1 MKQRLKNLLKKWF
14 PTIHPLPAQRLACW
28 EKEILAV
35 PLDIKDA
42 ETIKHVEILD
52 YLDDKECHIR
62 NPQRRFRSIN
72 LIPVTL
78 GIISSLV
85 LNVNNFIE
93 ERKSNESEIYRWVNI
108 AKKEYGEKFYLRD
121 DLPSYLKDTRY
132 IGNDKEISL
141 RKYLYYRYTFY
152 PSSSRLL
159 KIDIGFLLLYL
170 LIIPPFVWGV
180 FFSCRQAPL
189 IIDRERQIFYTWYKG
204 KVYAARYPQ
213 VGMAE
218 KTNILFLKVYGLDEN
233 NQLIG
238 RGFIPNVSSYSFAF
252 LSSGNDKALAVAF
265 MVKFLLNGKEA
276 VSKVD
281 YKRREPL
288 IWWSKD
294 KRPADLD
301 AQIPLI
307 LAELD
312 RLGPPDEDL
321 SE

>member
-1 MKQRLKNLLKKWF
+1 MKQRLKHLLKKWF
-14 PTIHPLPAQRLACW
+14 PTIHPMPAKRLARW

-35 PLDIKDA
+35 PPDIKNE

-52 YLDDKECHIR
+52 CLNDKECWVR
-62 NPQRRFRSIN
+62 NPQRRFRNIT

-85 LNVNNFIE
+85 LSVNDFIE
-93 ERKSNESEIYRWVNI
+93 SRKKNEEAIHRWVGY
-108 AKKEYGEKFYLRD
+108 AKKKYGEEFYLRN
-121 DLPSYLKDTRY
+121 DLPADMEDVRY

-141 RKYLYYRYTFY
+141 RKYLYYRYTYY
-152 PSSSRLL
+152 PSSPQLL
-159 KIDIGFLLLYL
+159 IIDISFLLLYL
-170 LIIPPFVWGV
+170 LIIPPFVYCV
-180 FFSCRQAPL
+180 FFWQSQAPL

-204 KVYAARYPQ
+204 KAYAARYPQ
-213 VGMAE
+213 LGMVE
-218 KTNILFLKVYGLDEN
+218 KTNILYLKIYGLDEN
-233 NQLIG
+233 NNLIG
-238 RGFIPNVSSYSFAF
+238 RGFIPNITSYTFAA
-252 LSSGNDKALAVAF
+252 LSNGNDKGLAVAF

-294 KRPADLD
+294 KRPEDLE

>member
-14 PTIHPLPAQRLACW
+14 PTIHPLPAKRLARW

-35 PLDIKDA
+35 PPDIKNA
-42 ETIKHVEILD
+42 ETIKHMEILD
-52 YLDDKECHIR
+52 YLDNKECHIR
-62 NPQRRFRSIN
+62 NTQRRARSIA

-78 GIISSLV
+78 GIISSLI
-85 LNVNNFIE
+85 LSINNFIE
-93 ERKSNESEIYRWVNI
+93 ERRSGEAYIHRWVNLV
-108 AKKEYGEKFYLRD
+108 KEEYGEKFYLRN
-121 DLPSYLKDTRY
+121 DLPDYMENARY

-141 RKYLYYRYTFY
+141 RKYLHYRYNYYEYSDDIFIIDMTFM
-152 PSSSRLL
+152 
-159 KIDIGFLLLYL
+159 LLYL
-170 LIIPPFVWGV
+170 LMIPLFVWAI
-180 FFSCRQAPL
+180 FFLRRQAPL

-204 KVYAARYPQ
+204 KAYAARYPQ

-233 NQLIG
+233 NNLVG

-294 KRPADLD
+294 KRPADLE

>member
-1 MKQRLKNLLKKWF
+1 MNATLKNLLKKWF
-14 PTIHPLPAQRLACW
+14 PTIHPLPAKRLACW
-28 EKEILAV
+28 EKELLAA
-35 PLDIKDA
+35 PPDIKDE

-52 YLDDKECHIR
+52 YLDNKECHIH
-62 NPQRRFRSIN
+62 NTQRRARSIA

-78 GIISSLV
+78 GIISSLI
-85 LNVNNFIE
+85 LNINAFIG
-93 ERKSNESEIYRWVNI
+93 ERRSGEAYIHRWVNI
-108 AKKEYGEKFYLRD
+108 VKKECGEKFYLRN
-121 DLPSYLKDTRY
+121 DLPDYMKGARY

-141 RKYLYYRYTFY
+141 KKYLHYRYNFY
-152 PSSSRLL
+152 EYSN
-159 KIDIGFLLLYL
+159 DILITDMTFLLLYL
-170 LIIPPFVWGV
+170 LIIPPFVYCI
-180 FFSCRQAPL
+180 FFWQRQAPL

-204 KVYAARYPQ
+204 KAYAARYPQ
-213 VGMAE
+213 LGMLE

-281 YKRREPL
+281 YKRRGPL

-294 KRPADLD
+294 KRPADLED
-301 AQIPLI
+301 QIPLI

>member
-1 MKQRLKNLLKKWF
+1 MKQRLENLLKKWF
-14 PTIHPLPAQRLACW
+14 PTIHPLPAKRLARW

-35 PLDIKDA
+35 PPDIKDK

-52 YLDDKECHIR
+52 SLNNRECHIR
-62 NPQRRFRSIN
+62 NPQRRFRSIT

-78 GIISSLV
+78 GIIISLI
-85 LNVNNFIE
+85 LNINGFIE
-93 ERKSNESEIYRWVNI
+93 DRKNDEAGIHSWI
-108 AKKEYGEKFYLRD
+108 ALVKKKYGEEFYLRN
-121 DLPSYLKDTRY
+121 DLPNHMEDARY

-141 RKYLYYRYTFY
+141 RKYLHYRYNYYRHSDSF
-152 PSSSRLL
+152 L
-159 KIDIGFLLLYL
+159 KIDISFLLFYL
-170 LIIPPFVWGV
+170 LIIPPFVYCV
-180 FFSCRQAPL
+180 FFWQSQAPL

-204 KVYAARYPQ
+204 KAYAARYPQ
-213 VGMAE
+213 LGMVE
-218 KTNILFLKVYGLDEN
+218 KTNILYLKVYGLDEN
-233 NQLIG
+233 NNLIG
-238 RGFIPNVSSYSFAF
+238 RGFIPNITSYTFAA
-252 LSSGNDKALAVAF
+252 LSNGNDKALAVAF

-281 YKRREPL
+281 YKRRGPL

-294 KRPADLD
+294 KRPTDLET
-301 AQIPLI
+301 QIPLI

>member
-1 MKQRLKNLLKKWF
+1 MKQRLKHLLKKWF
-14 PTIHPLPAQRLACW
+14 PTIHPLPAKRLARW

-35 PLDIKDA
+35 PPDIKNE

-52 YLDDKECHIR
+52 RLNDKECWIR

-78 GIISSLV
+78 GIISSLI
-85 LNVNNFIE
+85 LNINGFIE
-93 ERKSNESEIYRWVNI
+93 DRKNDEKAIHRWVNLV
-108 AKKEYGEKFYLRD
+108 KEEYGDKFYLRN
-121 DLPSYLKDTRY
+121 DLPDSMENARY
-132 IGNDKEISL
+132 IGSDKEISL
-141 RKYLYYRYTFY
+141 KKYLYYRYTFY
-152 PSSSRLL
+152 PSSSRIF

-180 FFSCRQAPL
+180 FFSRRQAPL

-204 KVYAARYPQ
+204 KAYAARYPQ

-218 KTNILFLKVYGLDEN
+218 KTNIFFLKVYGLDEN
-233 NQLIG
+233 NNLIG

-252 LSSGNDKALAVAF
+252 LSSGNDKGLAVAF
-265 MVKFLLNGKEA
+265 MVKFLLKGKEA

-294 KRPADLD
+294 KRPADLE

>member
-14 PTIHPLPAQRLACW
+14 PTIHPLPAKRLARW

-35 PLDIKDA
+35 PPDIKNA
-42 ETIKHVEILD
+42 ETIKHMEILD
-52 YLDDKECHIR
+52 YLDNKECHIR
-62 NPQRRFRSIN
+62 NTQRRARSIA

-78 GIISSLV
+78 GIISSLI
-85 LNVNNFIE
+85 LSINNFIE
-93 ERKSNESEIYRWVNI
+93 ERRSGEAYIHRWVNLV
-108 AKKEYGEKFYLRD
+108 KEEYGEKFYLRN
-121 DLPSYLKDTRY
+121 DLPDYMENARY

-141 RKYLYYRYTFY
+141 RKYLHYRYNYYEYSDDIFIIDMTFM
-152 PSSSRLL
+152 
-159 KIDIGFLLLYL
+159 LLYL
-170 LIIPPFVWGV
+170 LMIPLFVWAV
-180 FFSCRQAPL
+180 FFLRRQAPL
-189 IIDRERQIFYTWYKG
+189 IIDRDRQIFYTWYKG
-204 KVYAARYPQ
+204 KAYAARYPQ

-233 NQLIG
+233 NNLVG

-294 KRPADLD
+294 KRPADLE

>member
-1 MKQRLKNLLKKWF
+1 MKAALKNLLKKWF
-14 PTIHPLPAQRLACW
+14 PTIHPLPAKRLARW
-28 EKEILAV
+28 EKEILAAQ
-35 PLDIKDA
+35 PDIKDA

-52 YLDDKECHIR
+52 YLDNKECHIR
-62 NPQRRFRSIN
+62 NTQRRARSIT

-78 GIISSLV
+78 GIISSLI
-85 LNVNNFIE
+85 LNINEFIE
-93 ERKSNESEIYRWVNI
+93 ERKIDEKAIHRWI
-108 AKKEYGEKFYLRD
+108 GYAKKDYGEKFYLRD
-121 DLPSYLKDTRY
+121 DLPDDMEDIRY
-132 IGNDKEISL
+132 IGNDKEIPL
-141 RKYLYYRYTFY
+141 IKYLYYRYTFY

-159 KIDIGFLLLYL
+159 IIDISFLLLYL
-170 LIIPPFVWGV
+170 IIIPPFVWAI
-180 FFSCRQAPL
+180 FFLRRQAPL
-189 IIDRERQIFYTWYKG
+189 IIDREQQIFYTWYKG
-204 KVYAARYPQ
+204 KAYAARYPQ

-281 YKRREPL
+281 YKRRGPL

>member
-14 PTIHPLPAQRLACW
+14 PTIHPLPTKRLARW
-28 EKEILAV
+28 EKELLAA
-35 PLDIKDA
+35 PPDIKDE
-42 ETIKHVEILD
+42 ETTKHVEILD
-52 YLDDKECHIR
+52 YLDNKECHIR
-62 NPQRRFRSIN
+62 NTQRRARSIA

-78 GIISSLV
+78 GIISSLI
-85 LNVNNFIE
+85 LNINGFIE
-93 ERKSNESEIYRWVNI
+93 DRKNDEAGIHSWV
-108 AKKEYGEKFYLRD
+108 ALVKKKYGEEFYLRN
-121 DLPSYLKDTRY
+121 DLPDYMEDARY

-141 RKYLYYRYTFY
+141 KKYLHYRYNYYLHSDSF
-152 PSSSRLL
+152 L

-170 LIIPPFVWGV
+170 LIIPPFVWAI
-180 FFSCRQAPL
+180 FFLRRQAPL

-204 KVYAARYPQ
+204 KAYAARYPQ

-252 LSSGNDKALAVAF
+252 LSSGNDKGLALAF

-294 KRPADLD
+294 KRPADLE

>member
-1 MKQRLKNLLKKWF
+1 M
-14 PTIHPLPAQRLACW
+14 
-28 EKEILAV
+28 E
-35 PLDIKDA
+35 DA
-42 ETIKHVEILD
+42 
-52 YLDDKECHIR
+52 
-62 NPQRRFRSIN
+62 
-72 LIPVTL
+72 
-78 GIISSLV
+78 
-85 LNVNNFIE
+85 
-93 ERKSNESEIYRWVNI
+93 
-108 AKKEYGEKFYLRD
+108 
-121 DLPSYLKDTRY
+121 RY

-141 RKYLYYRYTFY
+141 KKYLHYRYTFY

-159 KIDIGFLLLYL
+159 IIDISFLLLYL
-170 LIIPPFVWGV
+170 LIIPPFVWAV
-180 FFSCRQAPL
+180 FFSRRQAPL

-218 KTNILFLKVYGLDEN
+218 KTNIFFLKVYGLDEN
-233 NQLIG
+233 NNLIG

-252 LSSGNDKALAVAF
+252 LSSGNDKGLALAF

-294 KRPADLD
+294 KRPADLE

-312 RLGPPDEDL
+312 LLGPPDEDL

>member
-14 PTIHPLPAQRLACW
+14 PTIHPLPAQRLVRW
-28 EKEILAV
+28 EKEILTV
-35 PLDIKDA
+35 PPDIKDE

-52 YLDDKECHIR
+52 YLDNRECHVR
-62 NPQRRFRSIN
+62 NTQRRARSIA

-85 LNVNNFIE
+85 LNVNDFIE
-93 ERKSNESEIYRWVNI
+93 TWRAAEKNLLWYVND
-108 AKKEYGEKFYLRD
+108 AKKDYGEKFYLD
-121 DLPSYLKDTRY
+121 PALPDFLKKYEY
-132 IGNDKEISL
+132 IAYDKEISL
-141 RKYLYYRYTFY
+141 RKYLYYRYNHY
-152 PSSSRLL
+152 RYSN
-159 KIDIGFLLLYL
+159 DILVTDITFLLLYL
-170 LIIPPFVWGV
+170 LIIPPFVWAI
-180 FFSCRQAPL
+180 FFLRRQAPL

-204 KVYAARYPQ
+204 KAYAARYPQ
-213 VGMAE
+213 VGMEE

-233 NQLIG
+233 NNLVG
-238 RGFIPNVSSYSFAF
+238 RGFIPNVSSYTFAF

-294 KRPADLD
+294 KRPTDLEV
-301 AQIPLI
+301 QIPLI

>member
-1 MKQRLKNLLKKWF
+1 MKQRLRNLLKKWF
-14 PTIHPLPAQRLACW
+14 PTIHPLPAQRLARW

-35 PLDIKDA
+35 PPDIKNA

-62 NPQRRFRSIN
+62 NTQRRARSIA

-78 GIISSLV
+78 GIISSLI
-85 LNVNNFIE
+85 LNINGFIE
-93 ERKSNESEIYRWVNI
+93 DRKNDEAGIHSWV
-108 AKKEYGEKFYLRD
+108 ALVKKKYGEEFYLRN
-121 DLPSYLKDTRY
+121 DLPDYMEDARY

-141 RKYLYYRYTFY
+141 RKYLHYRYNYYLHSDSF
-152 PSSSRLL
+152 L

-170 LIIPPFVWGV
+170 LIIPPFVWAI
-180 FFSCRQAPL
+180 FFLRRQAPL

-204 KVYAARYPQ
+204 KAYAARYPQ

-233 NQLIG
+233 NNLVG

-294 KRPADLD
+294 KRPADLE

>member
-1 MKQRLKNLLKKWF
+1 MKQRLKHLLKKWF

-35 PLDIKDA
+35 PPDIKDA

-85 LNVNNFIE
+85 LNVNDFIE
-93 ERKSNESEIYRWVNI
+93 SREKNEQAIHRWVGY
-108 AKKEYGEKFYLRD
+108 AKKDYGEEFYLRN
-121 DLPSYLKDTRY
+121 DLPADMEDMRY

-152 PSSSRLL
+152 PSSSQLL
-159 KIDIGFLLLYL
+159 IIDISFLLLYL
-170 LIIPPFVWGV
+170 LIIPPFVYCI
-180 FFSCRQAPL
+180 FFWHSQAPL
-189 IIDRERQIFYTWYKG
+189 IIDREQQIFYTWYKG
-204 KVYAARYPQ
+204 KAYAARYPQ
-213 VGMAE
+213 LGMME
-218 KTNILFLKVYGLDEN
+218 KTNILYLKVYGLDEN
-233 NQLIG
+233 NNLIE
-238 RGFIPNVSSYSFAF
+238 RVFIPNVSSYTFAF

-294 KRPADLD
+294 KRPADLE

>member
-1 MKQRLKNLLKKWF
+1 MKQRLKKLLKKWF
-14 PTIHPLPAQRLACW
+14 PTIHPLPAKRLALW

-35 PLDIKDA
+35 PPDIKDE

-52 YLDDKECHIR
+52 YLDNRECHVR
-62 NPQRRFRSIN
+62 NTQRRARSIT

-78 GIISSLV
+78 GLITSML
-85 LNVNNFIE
+85 LTVNDFIE
-93 ERKSNESEIYRWVNI
+93 ERKSNESEIYHWVDV

-121 DLPSYLKDTRY
+121 DLPDYLNGMDY
-132 IGNDKEISL
+132 IGDDKDLSL
-141 RKYLYYRYTFY
+141 IKYLHYRYNYYEYSDYYF
-152 PSSSRLL
+152 

-170 LIIPPFVWGV
+170 LIIPPFVWAM
-180 FFSCRQAPL
+180 FFLRRQAPL

-252 LSSGNDKALAVAF
+252 LSSGNDKGLAVAF

-294 KRPADLD
+294 KRPADLE

-312 RLGPPDEDL
+312 RLGPPDENI

>member
-1 MKQRLKNLLKKWF
+1 MKQRLRNLLKKWF
-14 PTIHPLPAQRLACW
+14 PTIHPLPAQRLARW
-28 EKEILAV
+28 EKEILAA
-35 PLDIKDA
+35 PPDIKDA

-78 GIISSLV
+78 GIISSLI
-85 LNVNNFIE
+85 LNINGFIE
-93 ERKSNESEIYRWVNI
+93 DRKNDEAGIHQWV
-108 AKKEYGEKFYLRD
+108 ALVKKKYGEEFYLRN
-121 DLPSYLKDTRY
+121 DLPDYMEDARY

-141 RKYLYYRYTFY
+141 RKYLHYRYNYYLHSDSF
-152 PSSSRLL
+152 L

-170 LIIPPFVWGV
+170 LVIPPFVYCI
-180 FFSCRQAPL
+180 FFWSRQAPL
-189 IIDRERQIFYTWYKG
+189 IIDRERQIFYTWHKG
-204 KVYAARYPQ
+204 KAYAARYPQ
-213 VGMAE
+213 LGMLE
-218 KTNILFLKVYGLDEN
+218 KTNILYLKVYGLDEN
-233 NQLIG
+233 NNLIE
-238 RGFIPNVSSYSFAF
+238 RVFIPNVSSYTFAF

-294 KRPADLD
+294 KKPADLD
-301 AQIPLI
+301 AQIPLV

>member
-14 PTIHPLPAQRLACW
+14 PTIHPLPAKRLARW
-28 EKEILAV
+28 EKEILAA
-35 PLDIKDA
+35 PPDIKDV

-52 YLDDKECHIR
+52 YLDNKECHIR
-62 NPQRRFRSIN
+62 NTQRRARSIA

-78 GIISSLV
+78 GIISSLI
-85 LNVNNFIE
+85 LSINNFIE
-93 ERKSNESEIYRWVNI
+93 ERRSGEAYIHRWVNLV
-108 AKKEYGEKFYLRD
+108 KEEYGEKFYLRN
-121 DLPSYLKDTRY
+121 DLPDYMENARY

-141 RKYLYYRYTFY
+141 RKYLHYRYNYYEYSDDIFIIDMTFM
-152 PSSSRLL
+152 
-159 KIDIGFLLLYL
+159 LLYL
-170 LIIPPFVWGV
+170 LMIPLFVWAV
-180 FFSCRQAPL
+180 FFLRRQAPL
-189 IIDRERQIFYTWYKG
+189 IIDRDRQIFYTWYKG
-204 KVYAARYPQ
+204 KAYAARYPQ

-233 NQLIG
+233 NNLVG
-238 RGFIPNVSSYSFAF
+238 RGFIPNVSSYTFAF

-294 KRPADLD
+294 KRPAGSNSVDSGRIGSLRS
-301 AQIPLI
+301 P
-307 LAELD
+307 
-312 RLGPPDEDL
+312 
-321 SE
+321 

>member
-1 MKQRLKNLLKKWF
+1 MDTWLGRFSEKK
-14 PTIHPLPAQRLACW
+14 
-28 EKEILAV
+28 
-35 PLDIKDA
+35 
-42 ETIKHVEILD
+42 
-52 YLDDKECHIR
+52 
-62 NPQRRFRSIN
+62 
-72 LIPVTL
+72 
-78 GIISSLV
+78 
-85 LNVNNFIE
+85 
-93 ERKSNESEIYRWVNI
+93 
-108 AKKEYGEKFYLRD
+108 YGDNFYLRY
-121 DLPSYLKDTRY
+121 DLPDYMEEASY
-132 IGNDKEISL
+132 IGNDKDISL
-141 RKYLYYRYTFY
+141 RKYLHYRYNFSEYGNDVFITDM
-152 PSSSRLL
+152 
-159 KIDIGFLLLYL
+159 IFLLLYL
-170 LIIPPFVWGV
+170 LIIPPFVWAM
-180 FFSCRQAPL
+180 FFSRRQAPL

-204 KVYAARYPQ
+204 KAYAARYPQ

-233 NQLIG
+233 NKLIG

-252 LSSGNDKALAVAF
+252 LSSGNDKGLAVAF

-294 KRPADLD
+294 KRPADLE

>member
-1 MKQRLKNLLKKWF
+1 MKVKLKNLLKKWF
-14 PTIHPLPAQRLACW
+14 PTIHPLPAKRLARW

-35 PLDIKDA
+35 PPDIKDA

-52 YLDDKECHIR
+52 YLDNKECHIR
-62 NPQRRFRSIN
+62 NTQRRARSIA

-78 GIISSLV
+78 GIISSLA
-85 LNVNNFIE
+85 LNVNDFIE
-93 ERKSNESEIYRWVNI
+93 SRKNNEVWIHGWVNL
-108 AKKEYGEKFYLRD
+108 AKKKYGDKFYLRN
-121 DLPSYLKDTRY
+121 DLPDYMENARY

-152 PSSSRLL
+152 PSSTKLL
-159 KIDIGFLLLYL
+159 IIDISFLLLYL
-170 LIIPPFVWGV
+170 IIIPPFVWAIL
-180 FFSCRQAPL
+180 FLRRQAPL

-204 KVYAARYPQ
+204 KAYVARYPQ

-218 KTNILFLKVYGLDEN
+218 KTNIFYLKVYGLDEN

-238 RGFIPNVSSYSFAF
+238 RGFIPNVSSYTFAF

-281 YKRREPL
+281 YKRRGPL

-301 AQIPLI
+301 EQIPLI

-312 RLGPPDEDL
+312 RLGPPD
-321 SE
+321 

>member
-1 MKQRLKNLLKKWF
+1 MKKRLKNLLKKWF
-14 PTIHPLPAQRLACW
+14 PTIHPLPAKRLELW

-35 PLDIKDA
+35 PPDIKDA

-78 GIISSLV
+78 GIISSLI
-85 LNVNNFIE
+85 LNINSFIKERRSGE
-93 ERKSNESEIYRWVNI
+93 ENIHHWVNI
-108 AKKEYGEKFYLRD
+108 VKKEYGDKFYLRN
-121 DLPSYLKDTRY
+121 DLPDYMEGARY

-141 RKYLYYRYTFY
+141 RKYLHYRYNFY
-152 PSSSRLL
+152 EYSN
-159 KIDIGFLLLYL
+159 DILITDITFLLLYL
-170 LIIPPFVWGV
+170 LIIPPFVYCI
-180 FFSCRQAPL
+180 FFWKSQAPL

-204 KVYAARYPQ
+204 KAYAARYPQ

-218 KTNILFLKVYGLDEN
+218 KTNIFFLKVYGLDEN
-233 NQLIG
+233 NNLIG

-252 LSSGNDKALAVAF
+252 LSSGNDKGLATAF

-294 KRPADLD
+294 KRPADLE

>member
-14 PTIHPLPAQRLACW
+14 PTIHPLPSKRLAHW

-35 PLDIKDA
+35 PPDIKNA
-42 ETIKHVEILD
+42 ETIKHMEMLD
-52 YLDDKECHIR
+52 YLDNKECHIR
-62 NPQRRFRSIN
+62 NTQRRARSIA

-78 GIISSLV
+78 GIISSLI
-85 LNVNNFIE
+85 LSINNFIE
-93 ERKSNESEIYRWVNI
+93 ERRSGEAYIHRWVNLV
-108 AKKEYGEKFYLRD
+108 KEEYGEKFYLRN
-121 DLPSYLKDTRY
+121 DLPDYMENARY

-141 RKYLYYRYTFY
+141 RKYLHYRYNYYEYSDDIFIIDMTFM
-152 PSSSRLL
+152 
-159 KIDIGFLLLYL
+159 LLYL
-170 LIIPPFVWGV
+170 LMIPLFVWAV
-180 FFSCRQAPL
+180 FFLRRQAPL
-189 IIDRERQIFYTWYKG
+189 IIDRDRQIFYTWYKG
-204 KVYAARYPQ
+204 KAYAARYPQ

-233 NQLIG
+233 NNLVG

-252 LSSGNDKALAVAF
+252 LSSGNDKVLAVAF

-276 VSKVD
+276 VSKVN

-294 KRPADLD
+294 KRPADLEV
-301 AQIPLI
+301 QIPLI

>member
-1 MKQRLKNLLKKWF
+1 MKAALKSLLKKWF
-14 PTIHPLPAQRLACW
+14 PTIHPLPAKRLARW
-28 EKEILAV
+28 EKELLAA
-35 PLDIKDA
+35 PPDIKDA

-52 YLDDKECHIR
+52 YLDNKECHVR
-62 NPQRRFRSIN
+62 NTQRRARSIT

-78 GIISSLV
+78 GIISSLI
-85 LNVNNFIE
+85 LNINGFIE
-93 ERKSNESEIYRWVNI
+93 ERKIDEKAIHRWVNLV
-108 AKKEYGEKFYLRD
+108 KEEYGNEFYLRN
-121 DLPSYLKDTRY
+121 DLSNAMENARY
-132 IGNDKEISL
+132 IGNDKKISL

-159 KIDIGFLLLYL
+159 RIDIGFLLLYL
-170 LIIPPFVWGV
+170 LIIPPFVWAV
-180 FFSCRQAPL
+180 FFSHRQAPL

-204 KVYAARYPQ
+204 KAYAARYPQ
-213 VGMAE
+213 LGMGE
-218 KTNILFLKVYGLDEN
+218 KTNIFFLKVYGLDEN

-238 RGFIPNVSSYSFAF
+238 RGFIPNVTSYTFAA
-252 LSSGNDKALAVAF
+252 LSSGNDKALAAAF

-281 YKRREPL
+281 YKRRGPL

-294 KRPADLD
+294 KRPADLET
-301 AQIPLI
+301 QIPLI

>member
-14 PTIHPLPAQRLACW
+14 PTIHPLPAKRLAQW

-35 PLDIKDA
+35 PPDIKDE

-52 YLDDKECHIR
+52 RLNDKECWIR
-62 NPQRRFRSIN
+62 NPQRRFRSII

-78 GIISSLV
+78 GLITSL
-85 LNVNNFIE
+85 LLTVNDFIE
-93 ERKSNESEIYRWVNI
+93 ERERAESNLRDWIELVRG
-108 AKKEYGEKFYLRD
+108 KYGEKFYLRN
-121 DLPSYLKDTRY
+121 DLPNYMEDARY

-141 RKYLYYRYTFY
+141 IKYLHYRYNY
-152 PSSSRLL
+152 YKYSNDILI
-159 KIDIGFLLLYL
+159 IDMAFLLLYL

-180 FFSCRQAPL
+180 FFSRRQAPL

-204 KVYAARYPQ
+204 KAYAARYPQ

-218 KTNILFLKVYGLDEN
+218 KTNIFFLKVYGLDEN
-233 NQLIG
+233 NNLIG

-265 MVKFLLNGKEA
+265 MVKFLLNSKEA

-294 KRPADLD
+294 KRPADLE

>member
-14 PTIHPLPAQRLACW
+14 PTIHPLPAKRLARW

-35 PLDIKDA
+35 PPNIKDK
-42 ETIKHVEILD
+42 ETIKNMEILD
-52 YLDDKECHIR
+52 YLNDKECHIR

-78 GIISSLV
+78 GIISSLI
-85 LNVNNFIE
+85 LNISGFIE
-93 ERKSNESEIYRWVNI
+93 DRKNDEKAIHRWVNLV
-108 AKKEYGEKFYLRD
+108 KEEYGDEFYLRN
-121 DLPSYLKDTRY
+121 DLPDYMENARY

-141 RKYLYYRYTFY
+141 KKYLHYRYAYY
-152 PSSSRLL
+152 PSSNYIF
-159 KIDIGFLLLYL
+159 KVDIGFLLLYL
-170 LIIPPFVWGV
+170 LIIPSFVYCV
-180 FFSCRQAPL
+180 FFWQRQAPL

-204 KVYAARYPQ
+204 KAYAARYPQ
-213 VGMAE
+213 VGMGE
-218 KTNILFLKVYGLDEN
+218 KTNIFFLKVYGLDEN

-238 RGFIPNVSSYSFAF
+238 RGFIPNVSSYTFAF

-294 KRPADLD
+294 KRPADLE

>member
-35 PLDIKDA
+35 PPDIKDA

-52 YLDDKECHIR
+52 YLDNKECHIR
-62 NPQRRFRSIN
+62 NTQRRARSIA

-85 LNVNNFIE
+85 LNINDFMDSRKKNE
-93 ERKSNESEIYRWVNI
+93 EAIHRWVGY
-108 AKKEYGEKFYLRD
+108 AKKDYGEEFYLRN
-121 DLPSYLKDTRY
+121 DLPADMEDMRY

-141 RKYLYYRYTFY
+141 RKYLYYRYNYFKNSGY
-152 PSSSRLL
+152 LL
-159 KIDIGFLLLYL
+159 KVDIAFLLLYL
-170 LIIPPFVWGV
+170 LIIPPFVWAI
-180 FFSCRQAPL
+180 FFLRRQAPL

-204 KVYAARYPQ
+204 KAYVARYPQ

-281 YKRREPL
+281 YKRRESL

-294 KRPADLD
+294 KKPADLD

>member
-1 MKQRLKNLLKKWF
+1 MKQRLKHLLKKWF

-35 PLDIKDA
+35 PPDIKDA

-52 YLDDKECHIR
+52 YLDNKECHIR
-62 NPQRRFRSIN
+62 NTQRRARSIA

-85 LNVNNFIE
+85 LNINGFIE
-93 ERKSNESEIYRWVNI
+93 DRKNDEAEIYRWV
-108 AKKEYGEKFYLRD
+108 ALVKKKYGEEFYFRN
-121 DLPSYLKDTRY
+121 DLPDYMEDARY
-132 IGNDKEISL
+132 IGNDKDISL
-141 RKYLYYRYTFY
+141 RKYLHYRYTFY
-152 PSSSRLL
+152 PSSSRIL
-159 KIDIGFLLLYL
+159 KIDIGFLLLYII
-170 LIIPPFVWGV
+170 IIPPFVWGI
-180 FFSCRQAPL
+180 FFSRRQAPL

-204 KVYAARYPQ
+204 KAYAARYPQ
-213 VGMAE
+213 VGMGE
-218 KTNILFLKVYGLDEN
+218 KTNIFFLKVYGLDEN

-252 LSSGNDKALAVAF
+252 LSNGNDKALAVAF

-294 KRPADLD
+294 KRPADLE

-312 RLGPPDEDL
+312 HLGPPDEDL

>member
-1 MKQRLKNLLKKWF
+1 MKQRLKHLLKKWF
-14 PTIHPLPAQRLACW
+14 PTIHPLPAKRLARW

-35 PLDIKDA
+35 PPDIKNA

-52 YLDDKECHIR
+52 YLDNKECHVH
-62 NPQRRFRSIN
+62 NTQRRARSIA

-85 LNVNNFIE
+85 LNVNDFIE
-93 ERKSNESEIYRWVNI
+93 SRKKNEIGIHRWVNLV
-108 AKKEYGEKFYLRD
+108 KEEYGDKFYLRN
-121 DLPSYLKDTRY
+121 DLPDYMENARY
-132 IGNDKEISL
+132 IGNDKKISL
-141 RKYLYYRYTFY
+141 KKYLYYRYTFY

-159 KIDIGFLLLYL
+159 KIDISFLLLYL
-170 LIIPPFVWGV
+170 LIIPPFLWAI
-180 FFSCRQAPL
+180 FFLRRQAPL

-204 KVYAARYPQ
+204 KAYAARYPQ
-213 VGMAE
+213 VGMGE
-218 KTNILFLKVYGLDEN
+218 KTNIFFLKVYGLDEN
-233 NQLIG
+233 NNLTG

-252 LSSGNDKALAVAF
+252 LSSGNDKGLAVAF
-265 MVKFLLNGKEA
+265 MVKFLLKGKEA

-294 KRPADLD
+294 KRPADLE

>member
-14 PTIHPLPAQRLACW
+14 PTIHPLPSKRLAHW

-35 PLDIKDA
+35 PPDIKNA
-42 ETIKHVEILD
+42 ETIKHMEILD
-52 YLDDKECHIR
+52 YLDNKECHIR
-62 NPQRRFRSIN
+62 NTQRRARSIA

-78 GIISSLV
+78 GIISSLI
-85 LNVNNFIE
+85 LSINNFIE
-93 ERKSNESEIYRWVNI
+93 ERRSGEAYIHRWVNLV
-108 AKKEYGEKFYLRD
+108 KEEYGEKFYLRN
-121 DLPSYLKDTRY
+121 DLPDYMENARY

-141 RKYLYYRYTFY
+141 RKYLHYRYNYYEYSDDIFIIDMTFM
-152 PSSSRLL
+152 
-159 KIDIGFLLLYL
+159 LLYL
-170 LIIPPFVWGV
+170 LMIPLFVWAI
-180 FFSCRQAPL
+180 FFLRRQAPL
-189 IIDRERQIFYTWYKG
+189 IIDREQQIFYTWYKG
-204 KVYAARYPQ
+204 KAYVARYPQ

-238 RGFIPNVSSYSFAF
+238 RGFIPNVSNYSFAF

>member
-1 MKQRLKNLLKKWF
+1 MKQRLRNLLKKWF
-14 PTIHPLPAQRLACW
+14 PTIHPLPAQRLARW

-35 PLDIKDA
+35 PPDIKNA

-62 NPQRRFRSIN
+62 NTQRRARSIA

-78 GIISSLV
+78 GIISSLI
-85 LNVNNFIE
+85 LNINGFIE
-93 ERKSNESEIYRWVNI
+93 DRKNDEAGIHSWV
-108 AKKEYGEKFYLRD
+108 ALVKKKYGEEFYLRN
-121 DLPSYLKDTRY
+121 DLPDYMEDARY

-141 RKYLYYRYTFY
+141 RKYLHYRYNYYLHSDSF
-152 PSSSRLL
+152 L

-170 LIIPPFVWGV
+170 LIIPPFVWAI
-180 FFSCRQAPL
+180 FFLRRQAPL
-189 IIDRERQIFYTWYKG
+189 IIDRKRQIFYTWYKG
-204 KVYAARYPQ
+204 KAYAARYPQ

-218 KTNILFLKVYGLDEN
+218 KTNIMFLKVYGLDEN

-252 LSSGNDKALAVAF
+252 LSSGNDKGLALAF

-281 YKRREPL
+281 YKRHEPL

>member
-14 PTIHPLPAQRLACW
+14 PTIHPLPAKRLARW
-28 EKEILAV
+28 EKEILVV
-35 PLDIKDA
+35 PPDIKDA

-52 YLDDKECHIR
+52 YLDNKECRIR
-62 NPQRRFRSIN
+62 NTQRRARSIA

-85 LNVNNFIE
+85 LNVNDFIE
-93 ERKSNESEIYRWVNI
+93 TWRAAEKNLLWSVND
-108 AKKEYGEKFYLRD
+108 AKKDYGEKFYLD
-121 DLPSYLKDTRY
+121 PALPDFLKKY
-132 IGNDKEISL
+132 EYVAYDKEISL
-141 RKYLYYRYTFY
+141 KKYLYYRYNHY
-152 PSSSRLL
+152 RYSN
-159 KIDIGFLLLYL
+159 DILVTDITFLLLYL
-170 LIIPPFVWGV
+170 LIIPPFVWAM
-180 FFSCRQAPL
+180 FFLRRQAPL

-204 KVYAARYPQ
+204 KAYAARYPQ

-294 KRPADLD
+294 KRPADLE

>member
-14 PTIHPLPAQRLACW
+14 PTIHPLPAQRLARW
-28 EKEILAV
+28 EKEILAA
-35 PLDIKDA
+35 PPDIKDA

-52 YLDDKECHIR
+52 RLNDKECWIR

-85 LNVNNFIE
+85 LNVNDFIE
-93 ERKSNESEIYRWVNI
+93 SREKNEQAIHRWVGY
-108 AKKEYGEKFYLRD
+108 AKKDYGEEFYLRN
-121 DLPSYLKDTRY
+121 DLPADMEDIRY

-141 RKYLYYRYTFY
+141 RKYLYYRYNYFENSGY
-152 PSSSRLL
+152 LF
-159 KIDIGFLLLYL
+159 KVDIAFLLLYL
-170 LIIPPFVWGV
+170 LITPVFIWGV
-180 FFSCRQAPL
+180 FFSQRQAPL

-204 KVYAARYPQ
+204 KAYAARYPQ

-312 RLGPPDEDL
+312 RLGPPDE
-321 SE
+321 EEN

>member
-1 MKQRLKNLLKKWF
+1 MKQRLKSLLKKWF
-14 PTIHPLPAQRLACW
+14 PTIHPLPAKRLAHW
-28 EKEILAV
+28 EKELLAA
-35 PLDIKDA
+35 PPDIKEA
-42 ETIKHVEILD
+42 ETIKHVEVLD
-52 YLDDKECHIR
+52 YLDNRECHIR
-62 NPQRRFRSIN
+62 NTQRRARSIT

-85 LNVNNFIE
+85 LNVNDFIE
-93 ERKSNESEIYRWVNI
+93 SRKKNEEAIHRWVSY
-108 AKKEYGEKFYLRD
+108 AKKDYGEKFYLRN
-121 DLPSYLKDTRY
+121 DLPEDMEDMRY

-141 RKYLYYRYTFY
+141 RKYLYYRYNYFENSGY
-152 PSSSRLL
+152 LFRV
-159 KIDIGFLLLYL
+159 DIAFLLLYL
-170 LIIPPFVWGV
+170 LITPVFVWGV
-180 FFSCRQAPL
+180 FFSRRQAPL

-204 KVYAARYPQ
+204 KAYAARYPQ

-281 YKRREPL
+281 YQRRGPL

-301 AQIPLI
+301 TQIPLI

>member
-14 PTIHPLPAQRLACW
+14 TTIHPLPTKRLAHW
-28 EKEILAV
+28 EKEILAA
-35 PLDIKDA
+35 PPDIKDA

-52 YLDDKECHIR
+52 RLNDKECWVR
-62 NPQRRFRSIN
+62 NTQRRSRSIT

-78 GIISSLV
+78 GIISSLI
-85 LNVNNFIE
+85 LNINGFIE
-93 ERKSNESEIYRWVNI
+93 DRKNDEAEIYRWV
-108 AKKEYGEKFYLRD
+108 ALVKKKYGEEFYLRN
-121 DLPSYLKDTRY
+121 DLPDYMKDARY
-132 IGNDKEISL
+132 IGNDKKISL
-141 RKYLYYRYTFY
+141 RKYLHYRYTFY
-152 PSSSRLL
+152 PSSSRIL

-170 LIIPPFVWGV
+170 LIIPPFVWAV
-180 FFSCRQAPL
+180 FFLRRQAPL

-204 KVYAARYPQ
+204 KAYVARYPQ
-213 VGMAE
+213 LGMGE
-218 KTNILFLKVYGLDEN
+218 KTNIFYLKVYGLDEN
-233 NQLIG
+233 NNLIG
-238 RGFIPNVSSYSFAF
+238 RGFIPNVSSYTFAL

-281 YKRREPL
+281 YKRRGPL

-294 KRPADLD
+294 KRPADLN

-312 RLGPPDEDL
+312 RLGPPDEA
-321 SE
+321 

>member
-14 PTIHPLPAQRLACW
+14 PTIHPLPAKRLARW

-35 PLDIKDA
+35 PPDIKNA
-42 ETIKHVEILD
+42 ETIKHMEILD
-52 YLDDKECHIR
+52 YLDNKECHIR
-62 NPQRRFRSIN
+62 NTQRRARSIA

-78 GIISSLV
+78 GIISSLI
-85 LNVNNFIE
+85 LSINNFIE
-93 ERKSNESEIYRWVNI
+93 ERRSGEAYIHRWVNLV
-108 AKKEYGEKFYLRD
+108 KEEYGEKFYLRN
-121 DLPSYLKDTRY
+121 DLPDYMENARY

-141 RKYLYYRYTFY
+141 RKYLHYRYNYYEYSDDIFIIDMTFM
-152 PSSSRLL
+152 
-159 KIDIGFLLLYL
+159 LLYL
-170 LIIPPFVWGV
+170 LMIPLFVWAV
-180 FFSCRQAPL
+180 FFLRRQAPL
-189 IIDRERQIFYTWYKG
+189 IIDRDRQIFYTWYKG
-204 KVYAARYPQ
+204 KAYAARYPQ

-238 RGFIPNVSSYSFAF
+238 RGFIPNVSSYTFAF

-281 YKRREPL
+281 YKRRAPL